1 MDNQLFENIVLQLKN
16 RSGATN
22 IDDASIKENPSVYA
36 LIAKLNSSR
45 EEESFKNDG
54 ELASTTPDLD
64 YMLGISSEKA
74 QEIDDN
80 ETIMQLLPDM
90 ERAAQIL
97 CSYILSPK
105 YLMKPEL
112 QIRPPRNLFPQNTI
126 TVITDE
132 IKKYFKKHFDIEGRL
147 YKMLYDILFL
157 KGAYITAV
165 IPESS
170 LDDIIN
176 GDLVENSRESYTV
189 QLSRESLSHV
199 NNLLDSNNRPS
210 RGFLGDPNYG
220 NETKNKSV
228 SRPMLARESV
238 EVHFGNTDTDTDN
251 TNRNSFRSYN
261 YATVIKPPT
270 SIEFTLPAEYAKTHK
285 DAANSKANNSKEVN
299 ISKEGVWKIDLSGC
313 KDTLIEVTDDLNILR
328 QSAVKKE
335 ILSQESRRMAGI
347 PTGFQSTSLDKELL
361 SDRNIIDKIFR
372 RIDDVNSY
380 RTDALELKKMKTS
393 EQTAREDLDEPLFL
407 NYPVEAVVPIFKPG
421 SPSEHVGYLAL
432 HDEEGNPLSKAKPIN
447 YYREL
452 ANGYNSRQTASTMA
466 SSLIQQGKTMFE
478 GFSNNLDESRQL
490 EMLSRIHSNAI
501 IKDILE
507 RLKNGL
513 YGKNLDVG
521 DSSEVSRIMF
531 YRALRGQRTRVL
543 FIPKE
548 IMSYM
553 AFDFDNRGFGISLLD
568 NMKVLISLRIQF
580 MLAQLRAGIM
590 NSIPETLVTLRIDEK
605 DPDPRKTIQIANV
618 MALQSRSNSGL
629 IIGASNVQTI
639 EDRVNQSNIRMAI
652 ESDNPKIPQIG
663 HDISRTTADIPAPD
677 NDVAEGIKRDTIMGT
692 GLTPDMVDNSLSTE
706 FAANV
711 LQGNF
716 ITNLIAF
723 QKQDRF
729 NPLLTDLIRK
739 AIGVS
744 PYLLKRLREIIK
756 DNLLEIIENIREASG
771 DKTLT
776 TEGMSKSAIN
786 VLVDGI
792 VDKFVSSLEVNL
804 PAPPNDNHE
813 SKAEQLTQ
821 YEERVDKAI
830 SYVISQ
836 EIIPESLISEDG
848 VNMVDEYAAIVKG
861 DLLRSWMIEN
871 NYMPEIMDY
880 ITIAEDGTQ
889 TYEKNKA
896 IRELS
901 IKTIKAMTEFF
912 KGGKTIAESTSA
924 VLKAN
929 DMAGEGDDYSSS
941 NNESSDNNEGGGDE
955 FGMGED
961 FMGDEFG
968 EENQDENQ
976 EDNTEGEGNQEGG
989 DSNLGPDSSKDGAS
1003 D

>member
-1 MDNQLFENIVLQLKN
+1 MDNQLFENISLQLKN
-16 RSGATN
+16 RSGAAN
-22 IDDASIKENPSVYA
+22 IDNDAIKENPAVYA

-45 EEESFKNDG
+45 EEEAFKNDG

-105 YLMKPEL
+105 YLMRPEL
-112 QIRPPRNLFPQNTI
+112 QIKPPRNLFPQNTI

-199 NNLLDSNNRPS
+199 NNLLDNSNRPS
-210 RGFLGDPNYG
+210 RGFLGNPSYAG
-220 NETKNKSV
+220 NTDNKK
-228 SRPMLARESV
+228 PMLARESV
-238 EVHFGNTDTDTDN
+238 EVHFGNTDTGGDVQH
-251 TNRNSFRSYN
+251 NSFRSSN
-261 YATVIKPPT
+261 YSTVIKPPT

-285 DAANSKANNSKEVN
+285 DASNTKSGTKVN
-299 ISKEGVWKIDLSGC
+299 ISKEGVWEIDLSGC
-313 KDTLIEVTDDLNILR
+313 KDTLVEVTDDLNILR

-335 ILSQESRRMAGI
+335 ILSQESRRMAGV
-347 PTGFQSTSLDKELL
+347 PTGFKSTSLDRELL

-380 RTDALELKKMKTS
+380 KTDALELKKMKTS
-393 EQTAREDLDEPLFL
+393 EQTARENLDEPLFL

-478 GFSNNLDESRQL
+478 GFSNNLDEARQL

-548 IMSYM
+548 VMSYM
-553 AFDFDNRGFGISLLD
+553 AFDYDNRGFGISLLD

-739 AIGVS
+739 AVGVS

-756 DNLLEIIENIREASG
+756 DNLVEIIENIREASG

-836 EIIPESLISEDG
+836 EIIPESMISEDG
-848 VNMVDEYAAIVKG
+848 INMVDEYAAIVKG

-880 ITIAEDGTQ
+880 ITVAEDGTQ

-941 NNESSDNNEGGGDE
+941 SNNESSDETEGGGDE
-955 FGMGED
+955 FGMGDD
-961 FMGDEFG
+961 FMSDDLGN
-968 EENQDENQ
+968 ENQDENQ
-976 EDNTEGEGNQEGG
+976 NENNEGDGNQEGG